1 MTTGQ
6 QKTIRFWEDRNCF
19 GGLAYAEVVI
29 DDNHNVVFVFDA
41 TLHSIYRS
49 MNHVL
54 YEIRRFY
61 GKRNTNN

>member
-29 DDNHNVVFVFDA
+29 DDNHNFVIVADGA
-41 TLHSIYRS
+41 TRTEYRR